1 MASRWQRSH
10 HIEQLDPVQDHVE
23 IARLLA
29 GYEFPWDITRALEIA
44 LFRTFCVPSVSQ
56 LLDRTGEFQ
65 HRPQK
70 RYDDTGLIVSEIL
83 KWGYDSEPG
92 AAAIARMNHI
102 HGHFPISNEDFRYVL
117 STFIYE
123 PIRWIERFGWRSL
136 SITEKQAL
144 FYFWQAVGDRMN
156 IHEIPETYASFE
168 QFNQAYEQ
176 QHFRYSDSNRRV
188 GDATLSMLVG
198 WFPKPLQPAVRPSVY
213 VLLDDSMRRAFG
225 YPTPPEELCWAIAQT
240 LRFRGWMMRSLP
252 PRTTPDFFVD
262 STLRSYPHG
271 FTLADVGPPS
281 MRSRLN
287 APPVPAPESEV
298 DVGD

>member
-1 MASRWQRSH
+1 MASRWQRSRY
-10 HIEQLDPVQDHVE
+10 IEQLDPVHDHVE
-23 IARLLA
+23 ICQLLA

-56 LLDRTGEFQ
+56 LLDRTGEFH

-83 KWGYDSEPG
+83 KCGYDSEPG
-92 AAAIARMNHI
+92 AAAIDRMNRI
-102 HGHFPISNEDFRYVL
+102 HGHFPISNEDFLYVL

-136 SITEKQAL
+136 STSEKQAL
-144 FYFWQAVGDRMN
+144 FYFWKAVGDRMGIGN
-156 IHEIPETYASFE
+156 IPDDYGTFE

-176 QHFRYSDSNRRV
+176 QHFYYSDSNRRV

-198 WFPKPLQPAVRPSVY
+198 WFPQWLRPVVRPSVY
-213 VLLDDSMRRAFG
+213 AMLDDAMLKAFG
-225 YPTPPEELCWAIAQT
+225 FATPPDQVRRAIAQT
-240 LRFRGWMMRSLP
+240 LKIRGWVMGSLP
-252 PRTTPDFFVD
+252 PRTAPDFFVD
-262 STLRSYPHG
+262 SKLRSYPDG

-281 MRSRLN
+281 MRSHLN
-287 APPVPAPESEV
+287 APPAHAPELDAEAE
-298 DVGD
+298 D